1 MPHKCVHIYF
11 RQDRRIAPFPPSLHA
26 GSSLHSFLT
35 SSSSSSCFHL
45 QGEEEEGRK
54 PHQSTITPLFSTSP
68 SMHLLLSFFV
78 CTGCLPPYLPREEE
92 GEDRISTKLRWP
104 PLPLFAERGRERKPG
119 EISSALRLER
129 RDSPGDVGG
138 GGGGGGQPSDRRPM
152 LLLSLLRGCRDR
164 LHPPRI
170 GRLAFSLSEAEATA
184 ITRERE
190 SPSLPPYSSPQVT
203 RTTGAS
209 WEVGGKGM

>member
-1 MPHKCVHIYF
+1 
-11 RQDRRIAPFPPSLHA
+11 
-26 GSSLHSFLT
+26 
-35 SSSSSSCFHL
+35 
-45 QGEEEEGRK
+45 
-54 PHQSTITPLFSTSP
+54 
-68 SMHLLLSFFV
+68 MHLLLSFFV

-119 EISSALRLER
+119 EISSALRLGR
-129 RDSPGDVGG
+129 RDSPGDV

-190 SPSLPPYSSPQVT
+190 REPLSPSLFLA
-203 RTTGAS
+203 AS
-209 WEVGGKGM
+209 HANNRSLVGGGRKRDVAR